1 MAHTMAHFASYHY
14 LHLHPVAPP
23 LFFFFFG
30 TPAPCV
36 ASSSSPEPSPEA
48 LPHISPV
55 ISQIGLLC
63 SVGASP
69 PPPPPRIQ
77 SDDHTPSEG
86 FTRLVSS
93 ADSLSL
99 VAFFFSSSSLRPPAR
114 EGSYGCSFF
123 LLSLFRLL
131 NRFRLHR
138 SETDRLST
146 F

>member
-1 MAHTMAHFASYHY
+1 MAHFASSPPLIITTFIRSH
-14 LHLHPVAPP
+14 P
-23 LFFFFFG
+23 LFFFFFFG
-30 TPAPCV
+30 APAPCV